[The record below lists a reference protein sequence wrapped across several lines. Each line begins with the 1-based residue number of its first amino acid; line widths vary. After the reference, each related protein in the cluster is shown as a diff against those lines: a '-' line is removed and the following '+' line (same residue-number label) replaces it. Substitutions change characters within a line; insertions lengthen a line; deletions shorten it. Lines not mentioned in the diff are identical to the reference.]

1 MTDPTCAAC
10 GHPRSNHPY
19 RHRFVGPSLE
29 DDVKDLETK
38 LAKAVAALDMLVR
51 DCEADYPPSHGAIK
65 HFAIATLAEIKGE
78 SHEAL
83 P

>member
-65 HFAIATLAEIKGE
+65 HFAIATLAEIKSGV
-78 SHEAL
+78 SHE
-83 P
+83 